1 MAKTDIIAE
10 TAALGQ
16 LRHDIRKRQRAVMR
30 KITNRDMKIAALQ
43 KERAALCQELVN
55 ISAEYAIAWATRS
68 QPIIPDTDDGFIGE
82 ADDEEG
88 AA

>member
-1 MAKTDIIAE
+1 MVKTDIIAE

-16 LRHDIRKRQRAVMR
+16 LRHEIRKQQRAVMR
-30 KITNRDMKIAALQ
+30 KITSRDMKIAALQ
-43 KERAALCQELVN
+43 KERAALCAELINV
-55 ISAEYAIAWATRS
+55 STEYAVAWATRS
-68 QPIIPDTDDGFIGE
+68 QPVIPDTDDDVIGE

>member
-1 MAKTDIIAE
+1 MVKTDIIAE
-10 TAALGQ
+10 TESIGQ
-16 LRHDIRKRQRAVMR
+16 LRHEIRKQQRAVMR

-43 KERAALCQELVN
+43 KERAALCAELINV
-55 ISAEYAIAWATRS
+55 SAEYAIAWATQSR
-68 QPIIPDTDDGFIGE
+68 PVIPDTDDGFIGE